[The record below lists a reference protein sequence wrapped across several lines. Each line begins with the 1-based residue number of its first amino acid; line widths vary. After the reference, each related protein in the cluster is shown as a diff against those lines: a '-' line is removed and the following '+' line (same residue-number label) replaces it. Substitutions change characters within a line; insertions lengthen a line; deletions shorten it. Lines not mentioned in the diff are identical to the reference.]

1 MTISEKELHGSG
13 TNKIEKARTP
23 EEAITIVTEEEC
35 RLALKRLRRIF
46 STTFPNPHEVSV
58 IPILKSGTRLGRE
71 LTDHLKVRLNPMQ
84 MSYYR
89 EDTSRLPSPVCIA
102 PPDITRI
109 LSPDGVTRPVA
120 FTECVVDSQA
130 TVLAAMAEI
139 NAMID
144 KVSLEIS
151 QKLDYP
157 NYHTFAY
164 VSKTGGGPVG
174 IPNLVTAFMV
184 HPDIWVGGLG
194 CDLPGDKGRE
204 LPYLVGMVSPFAA
217 KAPEPPYYLATT

>member
-1 MTISEKELHGSG
+1 
-13 TNKIEKARTP
+13 
-23 EEAITIVTEEEC
+23 
-35 RLALKRLRRIF
+35 
-46 STTFPNPHEVSV
+46 
-58 IPILKSGTRLGRE
+58 
-71 LTDHLKVRLNPMQ
+71 
-84 MSYYR
+84 
-89 EDTSRLPSPVCIA
+89 
-102 PPDITRI
+102 
-109 LSPDGVTRPVA
+109 
-120 FTECVVDSQA
+120 VDSQA